1 MNSADTMLILEAL
14 KETLYMVA
22 LSGLISIFFGFPI
35 GAILFFTKP
44 KNICETAWIYRALSS
59 LVNSTRS
66 LPFIILM
73 ILLIPMTRFLVGSSI
88 GIHAA
93 IVPLSIGA
101 IPLFARLV
109 EANLSEVPSGLIDMA
124 RTFGASPKQLL
135 SNILLPEALPG
146 LVQSMTLLFVSL
158 IGYSAMAGTMGGGG
172 LGDLAVRYGYQRFEF
187 TIMIATVVVLMALV
201 QIIQSSGDILANK
214 LNKKARA
221 KQ

>member
-1 MNSADTMLILEAL
+1 MSISDLKLIWSGLT
-14 KETLYMVA
+14 ETLYMVS
-22 LSGLISIFFGFPI
+22 LSGAIAIFLGFPL

-44 KNICETAWIYRALSS
+44 KHLCEAPWFYRSIS
-59 LVNSTRS
+59 GLVNSTRS

-73 ILLIPMTRFLVGSSI
+73 ILLIPITRALVGSSI

-109 EANLSEVPSGLIDMA
+109 ESNLSEVPSGLIDMS
-124 RTFGASPKQLL
+124 RSFGAKPSEVL
-135 SNILLPEALPG
+135 SKILFPEALPS
-146 LVQSMTLLFVSL
+146 LIQSMTLLLVSL
-158 IGYSAMAGTMGGGG
+158 VGYSAMAGTMGGGG

-187 TIMIATVVVLMALV
+187 KIMLATVVVLMTLV
-201 QIIQSSGDILANK
+201 QIIQSSGDHISNTI
-214 LNKKARA
+214 NKKARI